1 MAYKNPNSQHTRPR
15 NLQDIVK
22 PQPKSK
28 PDHNTRYTFCKI
40 LYKTL
45 WRTDWMYTY
54 GMVGPKKVSEC
65 IIAKEKAQ
73 LFHAFLSANKYL
85 IYESNHKINRPLY
98 KRVSEQYIETKNRS
112 YYKYALPKRES
123 TFPLAKLSS

>member
-1 MAYKNPNSQHTRPR
+1 MDYKNLNSQYTHPR
-15 NLQDIVK
+15 NYHDIVL
-22 PQPKSK
+22 PQPKYSK
-28 PDHNTRYTFCKI
+28 YVPYIPQKLSYKYLH
-40 LYKTL
+40 LYPAE
-45 WRTDWMYTY
+45 WMDSY

-65 IIAKEKAQ
+65 ITTKEKAQ
-73 LFHAFLSANKYL
+73 LFHAFLPANKYQL
-85 IYESNHKINRPLY
+85 WASNHKINRPLY